1 MLTKKWHFR
10 QTDGPGEQGADIET
24 ELHVVPCA
32 RRGGRVVNGLE
43 E

>member
-10 QTDGPGEQGADIET
+10 QTDGPGEQGGDIET
-24 ELHVVPCA
+24 ELRVVLCA
-32 RRGGRVVNGLE
+32 GKGGRVVNGLE